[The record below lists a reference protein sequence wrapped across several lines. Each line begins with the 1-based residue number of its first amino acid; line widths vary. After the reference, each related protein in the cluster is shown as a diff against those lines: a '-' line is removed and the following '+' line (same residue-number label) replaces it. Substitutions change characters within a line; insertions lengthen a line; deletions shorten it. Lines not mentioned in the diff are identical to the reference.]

1 MAPSSSQTEVKTVIE
16 NCIRMKESTEQSD
29 LQDIYFIL
37 VRPNFLGNIGAI
49 ARLCKNFGFTKLR
62 LVNAPKNYKDA
73 EARKMAVGAFEIL
86 KSAEVFES
94 RGDALADIKFVVG
107 TTAGQQRTQKLLPL
121 SLAIE
126 KVQANIG
133 NKIGIVLGDER
144 NGLTNDEMTFCH
156 VLAWIETDKSFPS
169 MNVAQAA
176 CVIAYELSRACRG
189 ACAPVNFEK
198 TVLPTGK
205 ATDDLFEQ
213 IGKLLD
219 KIEFSRTFNKAV
231 VTKELR
237 RIYYNATP
245 TKREAELLLGVVH
258 KMNQA
263 LAAAEPKQQ
272 KSGD

>member
-1 MAPSSSQTEVKTVIE
+1 
-16 NCIRMKESTEQSD
+16 
-29 LQDIYFIL
+29 
-37 VRPNFLGNIGAI
+37 
-49 ARLCKNFGFTKLR
+49 
-62 LVNAPKNYKDA
+62 
-73 EARKMAVGAFEIL
+73 
-86 KSAEVFES
+86 
-94 RGDALADIKFVVG
+94 
-107 TTAGQQRTQKLLPL
+107 
-121 SLAIE
+121 
-126 KVQANIG
+126 
-133 NKIGIVLGDER
+133 
-144 NGLTNDEMTFCH
+144 
-156 VLAWIETDKSFPS
+156 

-176 CVIAYELSRACRG
+176 CVIAYELSRACQG
-189 ACAPVNFEK
+189 AHTACAPVNFEK

-237 RIYYNATP
+237 RIYYNAAP